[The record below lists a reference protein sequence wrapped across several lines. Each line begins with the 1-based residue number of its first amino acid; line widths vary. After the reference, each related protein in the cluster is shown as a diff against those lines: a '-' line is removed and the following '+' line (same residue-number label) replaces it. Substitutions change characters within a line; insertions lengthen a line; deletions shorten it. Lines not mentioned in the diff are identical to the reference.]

1 MEICLYVK
9 CGGIA
14 GGRNHFGHQR
24 LGKLEGVIDIG
35 VALAWGSHV
44 SFPSP
49 RGFLFSRTLKE
60 QIDLSE
66 SSNTMRLSL
75 MRALED
81 KHGSQRVSLQTDSC
95 LAVMYCDR
103 TYGWSRSVPSCC
115 ALGARAMSSILLE

>member
-1 MEICLYVK
+1 VEICLYVK
-9 CGGIA
+9 CGGTA
-14 GGRNHFGHQR
+14 GGKNHFEHQR
-24 LGKLEGVIDIG
+24 LGELEGVIDIG

-49 RGFLFSRTLKE
+49 RGSLCSKITKE
-60 QIDLSE
+60 QIGLSK

-81 KHGSQRVSLQTDSC
+81 KYSSQRVSLQTDSC

-103 TYGWSRSVPSCC
+103 T
-115 ALGARAMSSILLE
+115 